1 MDQLN
6 EAVDGTAHA
15 MSQYSV
21 NIHFLSSPSAIVC
34 GDTAAQNPE
43 GGSEASPCLH
53 EQEVVAAAWRV
64 CPFGCPP
71 SVLCSPGFMIE
82 ISWAFLTLVAFYF
95 SISLNFCAIS

>member
-34 GDTAAQNPE
+34 GGTRLLRILRE
-43 GGSEASPCLH
+43 GLRQAH
-53 EQEVVAAAWRV
+53 V
-64 CPFGCPP
+64 CMSRRWWPLLGECALLAVLLP
-71 SVLCSPGFMIE
+71 SFAPLG
-82 ISWAFLTLVAFYF
+82 L
-95 SISLNFCAIS
+95 